1 MLMPQRPQASCVWT
15 FSSST
20 SLPSQILCS
29 DPDLQSLCPSTCDST
44 QPFASHG
51 PANAPL
57 PGPPPPAFSILLDI
71 LLSLSFLQFHVLA
84 FWSSSGQCSTPELW
98 VSEHLAALSWSLILW
113 LPPHSSE
120 LWGPLSP
127 GGPLEFL
134 TASLPLLLPNASVAP
149 GFDSTCKFCSPFFPW
164 WGPEVGKRL
173 FWRLTLYLWSL
184 PYKPRE
190 CRNNLNFF
198 FLN

>member
-1 MLMPQRPQASCVWT
+1 MPFYLWLYTAFCIPWSCKRPPPRPAPARLLN
-15 FSSST
+15 T
-20 SLPSQILCS
+20 SWHPSQSQLLAVSCFGF
-29 DPDLQSLCPSTCDST
+29 LKL
-44 QPFASHG
+44 
-51 PANAPL
+51 
-57 PGPPPPAFSILLDI
+57 FS
-71 LLSLSFLQFHVLA
+71 
-84 FWSSSGQCSTPELW
+84 QCSTPELW
-98 VSEHLAALSWSLILW
+98 VSEHSWALSWSLTLW

-120 LWGPLSP
+120 LWVPLSP

-134 TASLPLLLPNASVAP
+134 TASLPLLLPDATMAP

-190 CRNNLNFF
+190 CRNSLKFF
-198 FLN
+198 FFF